1 MWIDDD
7 EREGDVLELVYY
19 DADWQSY
26 PNMRISESPKG
37 KDDKRVK
44 KLKLKIIASM
54 YVSVKNL

>member
-44 KLKLKIIASM
+44 KLTYPRFL
-54 YVSVKNL
+54 